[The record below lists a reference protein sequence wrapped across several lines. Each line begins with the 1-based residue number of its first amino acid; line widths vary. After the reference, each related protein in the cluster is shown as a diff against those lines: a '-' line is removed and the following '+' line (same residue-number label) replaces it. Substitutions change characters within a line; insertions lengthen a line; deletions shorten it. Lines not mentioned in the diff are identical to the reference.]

1 MKEYIRRY
9 FSAEVFCKRRCD
21 GKRQGMKKAFGK
33 KVFFHIINARN
44 MKKEVTE

>member
-1 MKEYIRRY
+1 
-9 FSAEVFCKRRCD
+9 
-21 GKRQGMKKAFGK
+21 MKKAFGK